1 MKLIGR
7 GVYKNYL
14 CSLKNKQ
21 IHNDISNRKKNI
33 IVLLLGTLIAIGPFS
48 IDTYLPAF
56 KQIASDFNVETSAV
70 GLTLTTYFIGIG
82 IGQLAYGPL
91 MDKYGR
97 RKPLIA
103 GLIIYIIMSLLCGLA
118 WNLWSL
124 AFFRFFMA
132 LGGCAGMVASKAVVR
147 DYFDKD
153 KVADVLSTLMLI
165 MGVAPIIAPT
175 VGGFIISSFHWE
187 MVFFCLAAFASFMLF
202 NVIYVLPESASPIK
216 STSLRPSKVAR
227 EYWSIYKNKDFFLFS
242 TTRGFAI
249 GALLAYVASAPFV
262 FIEFFGLSEDLFGY
276 IFGGNAAGL
285 ILGSQLNRLFLKR
298 FTTFQIT
305 FTIAILMAL
314 LTAAVT
320 LYSWLIQ
327 PQFWVIYPGLFIMLF
342 FIGFQNPNVTALSLQ
357 PFNLQAG
364 SASALVGAVSMI
376 FGSIA
381 STLVAQLLN
390 DSIMP
395 LLLII
400 TTCSIAGGL
409 AVVYY
414 KIEYGHGYAFAKAY
428 YHHPHRIKQRKEAA

>member
-1 MKLIGR
+1 MNIDTAPTNQK
-7 GVYKNYL
+7 YL
-14 CSLKNKQ
+14 CNVKKNK
-21 IHNDISNRKKNI
+21 ILKDISDRRKNVI
-33 IVLLLGTLIAIGPFS
+33 ILLLGTLIAIGPFS

-56 KQIASDFNVETSAV
+56 KKIAGDFGVETSAI

-82 IGQLAYGPL
+82 LGQLAYGPL

-103 GLIIYIIMSLLCGLA
+103 GLVLYIAMSILCGIA
-118 WNLWSL
+118 WDLWSL

-147 DYFDKD
+147 DYFEKD

-175 VGGFIISSFHWE
+175 VGGFIITTFHWE
-187 MVFFCLAAFASFMLF
+187 VVFYCLAGFASLMLL
-202 NVIYVLPESASPIK
+202 NVIYVLPESVEPIK
-216 STSLRPSKVAR
+216 STSLRPIKVAR

-262 FIEFFGLSEDLFGY
+262 FIEYYGMSEDLFGY

-285 ILGSQLNRLFLKR
+285 ILGSQFNRLALRR
-298 FTTFQIT
+298 FTTFQISYA
-305 FTIAILMAL
+305 IAILMAV
-314 LTAAVT
+314 LTGAI
-320 LYSWLIQ
+320 LIYSLIVA
-327 PQFWVIYPGLFIMLF
+327 PQFWVIYPGLFTMLF

-357 PFNLQAG
+357 PFNVQAG

-381 STLVAQLLN
+381 STLVAHWLV

-395 LLLII
+395 LLAIV
-400 TTCSIAGGL
+400 TFCSIAGCL

-414 KIEYGHGYAFAKAY
+414 KINYGRGFAFAKAY
-428 YHHPHRIKQRKEAA
+428 YHHPHRIKQRRE

>member
-1 MKLIGR
+1 MR
-7 GVYKNYL
+7 
-14 CSLKNKQ
+14 
-21 IHNDISNRKKNI
+21 NRKVQRELSDRKRNI

-56 KQIASDFNVETSAV
+56 KQIAGDFNVETSAI

-82 IGQLAYGPL
+82 LGQLAYGPL

-97 RKPLIA
+97 RKPLIV
-103 GLIIYIIMSLLCGLA
+103 GLILYIVMSILCGLA
-118 WNLWSL
+118 WDLWSL

-153 KVADVLSTLMLI
+153 QVADVLSTLMLI

-175 VGGFIISSFHWE
+175 VGGFIITTFHWE
-187 MVFFCLAAFASFMLF
+187 VLFYCLAGFATLMLL
-202 NVIYVLPESASPIK
+202 NVIYVLPESAEPDK
-216 STSLRPSKVAR
+216 STSLRPAKVAR

-262 FIEFFGLSEDLFGY
+262 FIEYFGFDEDMFGY

-285 ILGSQLNRLFLKR
+285 ILGSQLNRLFLRR
-298 FTTFQIT
+298 FTTFEIT
-305 FTIAILMAL
+305 FSIAILMAV
-314 LTAAVT
+314 LTGGITIYSLAVA
-320 LYSWLIQ
+320 
-327 PQFWVIYPGLFIMLF
+327 PHFWVIYPGLFTMLF

-381 STLVAQLLN
+381 STLVAELLI

-395 LLLII
+395 LLLIV
-400 TTCSIAGGL
+400 TFCSIAGCI
-409 AVVYY
+409 AVIYY
-414 KIEYGHGYAFAKAY
+414 KVEYGHGYAFAKAY
-428 YHHPHRIKQRKEAA
+428 YHHPHRIKQRQEAA